1 MGLTCDAK
9 GVAREKII
17 YPCEYLVLQTTAV
30 ANLRV
35 ADSYLFKTG
44 DAKWED
50 GIVALEG
57 GTCSFSLPRG
67 SRAHFVDCLPDTGS
81 GLGAISRLLET
92 RPNLFTS
99 EPLGES
105 EAEASLTTAAE
116 VYSRIQ

>member
-1 MGLTCDAK
+1 MATFDMVAVGCGEWCSSGVLVRSARDVGLTCDAK

-57 GTCSFSLPRG
+57 GTCS
-67 SRAHFVDCLPDTGS
+67 V
-81 GLGAISRLLET
+81 
-92 RPNLFTS
+92 
-99 EPLGES
+99 
-105 EAEASLTTAAE
+105 SLTRRHRTH
-116 VYSRIQ
+116 SRSPQLQARDSAP